1 MTKLPPLLFVLAMLF
16 GIVALF
22 GIAFALKMVYLEAVG
37 RHQSPGGFEVNLTDQ
52 NSVTAKK
59 ENDHG

>member
-1 MTKLPPLLFVLAMLF
+1 MGHDSFGWLIILAVMCFMAIGPCFLLWIIWMIWMQKRQHLL
-16 GIVALF
+16 
-22 GIAFALKMVYLEAVG
+22 
-37 RHQSPGGFEVNLTDQ
+37 QGFEVNLTDQ